1 VLYCLKEESLVRSA
15 CNSGKHTV
23 LQKKEGEVWKKEERR
38 KEEREEK
45 VDMKEIKARMTDTD
59 TDTVDDTDTETDTDT
74 DTVDDTDTET
84 DTDNDTARRREEGEN
99 RLCCAE
105 AQDWS
110 VVFVRC
116 FC

>member
-1 VLYCLKEESLVRSA
+1 MLYCLKEESLVRSA

-23 LQKKEGEVWKKEERR
+23 LQKKEGEVWKEEERR

-45 VDMKEIKARMTDTD
+45 VDMKEIKARM
-59 TDTVDDTDTETDTDT
+59 TDTDT